1 MTEKSESR
9 SESGAAAPPE
19 GGGEAPGSE
28 TEPSAPEAAR
38 VGDAGSVAEAT
49 PEEAEEREA
58 EEALAGELDRLQA
71 EFEELNDRHLRLAA
85 EFENYR
91 KRARGEMTEAWSRA
105 QADLVRR
112 LLDSLDDLQRV
123 GEQDPEA
130 TTVET
135 LMQGVDLVEQKLRG
149 ALKQAG
155 LQVVEPE
162 GEAFDPETMEAML
175 SVPAEEPEQDETV
188 AQVLQKGYLFK
199 DHLVRPARVSVYKDE

>member
-1 MTEKSESR
+1 MSEKSKSR
-9 SESGAAAPPE
+9 SESGAAAGPE
-19 GGGEAPGSE
+19 TGDVRE
-28 TEPSAPEAAR
+28 T
-38 VGDAGSVAEAT
+38 T

-58 EEALAGELDRLQA
+58 EEELAGELDRLQA

-112 LLDSLDDLQRV
+112 LLDSLDDLERV
-123 GEQDPEA
+123 SELDPDA

-135 LMQGVDLVEQKLRG
+135 VMQGVDLVEQKLRR
-149 ALKQAG
+149 ALEEAGVQA
-155 LQVVEPE
+155 VEPE
-162 GEAFDPETMEAML
+162 GEAFDPEIMEAML